1 MMIDL
6 IISALKSQEEIDD
19 WKIIEKRVD
28 GKELFF
34 VKDALDMN
42 RIKKTHK
49 FFVTVYH
56 DFKENGKMYRGSSEF
71 TIHPRMDEI
80 DVESLIK
87 ENIFSSKFVK
97 NTPYPLVT
105 PSEKRKESS
114 AKGALSNSI
123 DEVVSDMYA
132 EKLEKAWINSSEIF
146 MNHIQERIVN
156 SKGVDVSNDLF
167 SLYVE
172 FVTTSR
178 AEKEEVELYW
188 SFQFSKFDDEI
199 IKDKIA
205 NAMKVTEDRSHAV
218 RIPNLRDIPVIL
230 TGESVKE
237 FFKYHLYKVS
247 ARYIYEHL
255 SNAKVGLNLQ
265 GSGVNGDRITMWI
278 DPFVERSAYS
288 LNYDEDGFPVK
299 KVKIIDDSIV
309 KNIWGDVRYAH
320 YLGIEPTG
328 HMTNF
333 VVEPGKVG
341 EDDLQKGEYLKIL
354 SFSDFGLDPMTGDFG
369 GEIRLGWYSDGENL
383 IPLTGGSISGN
394 VSDVEEIILSKETQQ
409 EDNFFGPKSLK
420 ISGLKI
426 SGSKEL

>member
-1 MMIDL
+1 MMIDE
-6 IISALKSQEEIDD
+6 IINNLRLQKEIDD

-28 GKELFF
+28 GSELFF

-42 RIKKTHK
+42 RSKQTQK
-49 FFVTVYH
+49 FFVTIYH
-56 DFKENGKMYRGSSEF
+56 DFEENGKMYRGSSEF
-71 TIHPRMDEI
+71 TIYPGEI

-97 NTPYPLVT
+97 NTPYPLAT

-114 AKGALSNSI
+114 AKAALSNSI
-123 DEVVSDMYA
+123 DEVVSCMYA
-132 EKLEKAWINSSEIF
+132 ERLEKTWINSSEIF

-156 SKGVDVSNDLF
+156 SKGVDVSNDLL

-178 AEKEEVELYW
+178 VEKEEVELYW

-205 NAMKVTEDRSHAV
+205 NAMKATEDRSRAV
-218 RIPNLRDIPVIL
+218 KIPDIKDIPVIL

-255 SNAKVGLNLQ
+255 SNAKVGMDLQ
-265 GSGVNGDRITMWI
+265 NNTKGDRITMWI
-278 DPFVERSAYS
+278 DPFLERSSYS
-288 LNYDEDGFPVK
+288 VDYDEDGFPAK
-299 KVKIIDDSIV
+299 KVKIIDNSV
-309 KNIWGDVRYAH
+309 VGNIWGGIRYAH

-333 VVEPGKVG
+333 VVEAGKVS
-341 EDDLQKGEYLKIL
+341 EDDLQKSEYLKIL
-354 SFSDFGLDPMTGDFG
+354 SFSDFGVDPMTGDFG
-369 GEIRLGWYSDGENL
+369 GEIRLGWYSDGERL
-383 IPLTGGSISGN
+383 IPVTGGSISGN